1 MINKARKSV
10 AGFKIRDGMAVCS
23 SVTLRKV
30 QMYTFLTKL
39 IHIVLPRITNIGFG
53 ILSVKG
59 NIRRPWPAANIIA
72 VLGISTSEEGS
83 CSMNIKSYRSSLSHF
98 Q

>member
-1 MINKARKSV
+1 MTDAKCDTFIMILVTPTPNKLSIDRSN
-10 AGFKIRDGMAVCS
+10 
-23 SVTLRKV
+23 
-30 QMYTFLTKL
+30 
-39 IHIVLPRITNIGFG
+39 IVLPRITNIGFG

-83 CSMNIKSYRSSLSHF
+83 CSMNIRSCRSSLSHF

>member
-1 MINKARKSV
+1 MCINYSALSY
-10 AGFKIRDGMAVCS
+10 FCDGNYFD
-23 SVTLRKV
+23 LN
-30 QMYTFLTKL
+30 
-39 IHIVLPRITNIGFG
+39 IVLPRITNIGFG

-59 NIRRPWPAANIIA
+59 NIRRPWPAANIMA